1 MRIEEQFRVKSPV
14 QRVWDFMS
22 DLERFGPCIPGC
34 TSVVRVDDKSY
45 KMTVKQK
52 VGPVSVSFEL
62 NTVVTRTDP
71 PVLLEAFGRGK
82 DPRIASGVDQRITMK
97 LVPAEAE
104 TDVVVGL
111 DVTMSGVL
119 GTLGQ
124 GVIKAKVKQMAEEV
138 AAAVRAQVEAGG

>member
-1 MRIEEQFRVKSPV
+1 
-14 QRVWDFMS
+14 
-22 DLERFGPCIPGC
+22 
-34 TSVVRVDDKSY
+34 
-45 KMTVKQK
+45 MTVKQK
-52 VGPVSVSFEL
+52 VGPISVSFEL
-62 NTVVTRTDP
+62 DTVVTRTEA

-82 DPRIASGVDQRITMK
+82 DPRIGSGIEERITMR

-124 GVIKAKVKQMAEEV
+124 GVVKAKVKQMAGEV
-138 AAAVRAQVEAGG
+138 AAAVQAQVEAAG